1 MRLRNISISVVAF
14 SLILGNVGSVFA
26 AAPVSGRTC
35 SKLGAKQIYKG
46 KTFTC
51 VTSGKKLVWNKGVVI
66 VVAPKPSVTP
76 SSAPSPV
83 VSVTPSPTPSESA
96 PPTPITTPTP
106 SPTPLSTPSP
116 TPKITPTP
124 RSFNDLFE
132 NRAGI
137 SNAAWKI
144 SSEVIQNSKSKA
156 GSLSIFTG
164 PNTKPYFDD
173 YPTAVSLVSRLFPN
187 HKEPDKTLVIRF
199 KFVDMNWADVTF
211 RSQIGDAQYEQMNS
225 TENGRLVPSQCN
237 SSKQNCEG
245 SMQQTSQTG
254 ISVILQGVFNTDD
267 PNDATGKMRIYSGML
282 EAHEYFHALQRI
294 PIMGKAN
301 IWPHAWFRE
310 GGAEWVQNMA
320 INYQDYNSYREYIR
334 LDCAYDCPK
343 LTEAD
348 IAEFLRTAQE
358 NYLPAKFPRWLNYS
372 LGSYVV
378 ESLVAIKGPGILI
391 DMYAEMSK
399 QISFDQAFKNIF
411 GVEWNDAIPIL
422 AKSIYA
428 NLHEE

>member
-1 MRLRNISISVVAF
+1 MRLRIIFLSAVAF
-14 SLILGNVGSVFA
+14 SLIFGNVGRVSA
-26 AAPVSGRTC
+26 ATPITGKTC
-35 SKLGAKQIYKG
+35 PKLGAKQVYKG

-51 VTSGKKLVWNKGVVI
+51 IKSGKKLVWNKGVVI
-66 VVAPKPSVTP
+66 VAVPQP
-76 SSAPSPV
+76 
-83 VSVTPSPTPSESA
+83 SVTPSPTPISVSNVGPTLSPTPSES
-96 PPTPITTPTP
+96 P
-106 SPTPLSTPSP
+106 SPTPTATPSP
-116 TPKITPTP
+116 SPTSSPTPTIVPTPK
-124 RSFNDLFE
+124 SFSDLFE

-137 SNAAWKI
+137 SSAAWSK
-144 SSEVIQNSKSKA
+144 SSEIISKSKSKA
-156 GSLSIFTG
+156 GILSIFTG

-199 KFVDMNWADVTF
+199 KYVDMSWADSTF
-211 RSQIGDAQYEQMNS
+211 RTQIGDTQYEQMNS

-237 SSKQNCEG
+237 VSKQNCEG

-294 PIMGKAN
+294 PIMGKSN

-320 INYQDYNSYREYIR
+320 VNHQDFKTYQEYIR

-343 LTEAD
+343 LTETD
-348 IAEFLRTAQE
+348 IAEFLRTAKE
-358 NYLPAKFPRWLNYS
+358 NYLPDKFPRWLNYS
-372 LGSYVV
+372 LGSYVI
-378 ESLVAIKGPGILI
+378 EALVAIKGPAILI
-391 DMYAEMSK
+391 DMYAEMGK
-399 QISFDQAFKNIF
+399 QISFDQAFKNIY
-411 GVEWNDAIPIL
+411 GIEWSDAIPIL
-422 AKSIYA
+422 AKAIYA
-428 NLHEE
+428 NLRDQ